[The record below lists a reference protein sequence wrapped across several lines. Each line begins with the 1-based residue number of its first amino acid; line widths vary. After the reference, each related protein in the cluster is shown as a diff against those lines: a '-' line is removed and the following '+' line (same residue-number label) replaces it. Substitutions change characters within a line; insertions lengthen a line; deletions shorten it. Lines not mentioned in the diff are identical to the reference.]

1 MTFSEIAFG
10 SLYFEGSRNGIYKKK
25 EFQGRGTSLVKMAE
39 MFNSRILHPE
49 DHSLDKVELSSSEK
63 ARFLLKD
70 LDLLFARTSVVPEGV
85 GQCTIVQYVIGEVAF
100 ESNLIRVRL
109 DTKQA
114 DPKFYNYYF
123 QSPDGRGQILAIANG
138 AAIRTIRGSDLK
150 DVAVPAPK
158 LDVQKY
164 IAAIL
169 SAYDDLIENNRRRIA
184 LLEQAAGCSTVNGS
198 SISAFPAMRRQNLS
212 MGLPEGWEM
221 RR

>member
-1 MTFSEIAFG
+1 MTFSKIAFD

-39 MFNSRILHPE
+39 IFHSRILHPE
-49 DHSLDKVELSSSEK
+49 NHSLDKVELSSSEK

-85 GQCTIVQYVIGEVAF
+85 GQCTIVQSVIGEVAF

-109 DTKQA
+109 DTEQA
-114 DPKFYNYYF
+114 NPKFYNYYF

-158 LDVQKY
+158 LDVQKC

-184 LLEQAAGCSTVNGS
+184 LLEQAARLLYREWFVHFRFPGS
-198 SISAFPAMRRQNLS
+198 
-212 MGLPEGWEM
+212 
-221 RR
+221 